1 MNRKVD
7 RIVFFFRSTFSLMF
21 LSRFYLY
28 SNLIE
33 RICLERRKVHS
44 GASELEFF
52 LKDFNCFR
60 CKEKNSVFSLNPN
73 QREDLI

>member
-1 MNRKVD
+1 MEAFGHMNRKVD

-52 LKDFNCFR
+52 LKI
-60 CKEKNSVFSLNPN
+60 
-73 QREDLI
+73 LIVSAAKKRIVSSH